1 MQGDSFPD
9 LNGKMVYELFR
20 ILIDQRYQGKGY
32 GKKAVKLFLD
42 YVQIKPLGEAD
53 DVVVSVVEGNDAAM
67 KLYGKFEFQI
77 IGKDK
82 YGHIAMKK

>member
-1 MQGDSFPD
+1 MYLQT
-9 LNGKMVYELFR
+9 
-20 ILIDQRYQGKGY
+20 
-32 GKKAVKLFLD
+32 
-42 YVQIKPLGEAD
+42 KPLGEAD

-67 KLYGKFEFQI
+67 KLYGKFGFQI